1 MVWLIEMIDY
11 DDILE
16 NGKLTTD
23 DKAFHVDNITPL
35 CMHLNS
41 NAKYKIGKVL
51 QSCRLSSR
59 FCIDF
64 YLIFHVS

>member
-1 MVWLIEMIDY
+1 MIDY

-23 DKAFHVDNITPL
+23 DKAFHVDNITLL

-41 NAKYKIGKVL
+41 NIR
-51 QSCRLSSR
+51 SCNHVGFLRGSA
-59 FCIDF
+59 
-64 YLIFHVS
+64 LIFT